1 MKKLFA
7 IANLLL
13 MISFLGCFDS
23 GNDSLG
29 NHSGE
34 AVDFVSNDSLVG
46 MVRVFAENKTVAL
59 GTNYTSTN

>member
-29 NHSGE
+29 NHSDE
-34 AVDFVSNDSLVG
+34 AVDFVSTILWWEW
-46 MVRVFAENKTVAL
+46 FAFL
-59 GTNYTSTN
+59 QRIRL